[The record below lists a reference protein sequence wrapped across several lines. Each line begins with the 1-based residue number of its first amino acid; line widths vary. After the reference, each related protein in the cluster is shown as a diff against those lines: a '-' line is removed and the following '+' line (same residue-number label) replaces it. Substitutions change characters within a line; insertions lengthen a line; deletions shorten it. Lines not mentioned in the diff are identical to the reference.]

1 MATVEA
7 EPYGFDFEPST
18 TALRDLAPM
27 RQSETVVRRAWTA
40 VVYIRPPG
48 AKSELVVADEA
59 GPSAAAAAAANAAR
73 PSSAVTRRI
82 TVLFTG
88 VVRREV
94 PRTS

>member
-1 MATVEA
+1 
-7 EPYGFDFEPST
+7 
-18 TALRDLAPM
+18 M

-88 VVRREV
+88 GVRREV
-94 PRTS
+94 PSDFMAGHSRISANGPEFLTAFV